1 MSLLSKF
8 KANKNISE
16 FILSEENQ
24 VDKGFISTG
33 CMSLNILFSGRL
45 DGGIPIGKISQVAAP
60 SALGK
65 SFIGMKVAK
74 NAQKKGLE
82 VVYIDTEF
90 AFDFGFAE
98 SIGLDNDKLMV
109 IQDNQIESVQ
119 KTIMQMLEGIDKKER
134 DRLLILIDSWGGL
147 VTSKTTTDA
156 LDGKDVSD
164 MTVSKKKN
172 MLSRLLMGGP
182 TVFVINQVY
191 DTFDQYNPLAIAGG
205 RGLYFASSS
214 IVLGSSKAREKD
226 SDGDISGAIVTAV
239 TKKSRSSKEN
249 TKLKYLIRYDGGI
262 HPVYGILEDAMEC
275 GVVEKP
281 SMGWYTRPDVE
292 NDRKWREKEVWNT
305 WEVFWAPILKSA
317 KFKKFIE
324 DKYSF
329 KESKIIDENFDFDDS
344 STDREE

>member
-305 WEVFWAPILKSA
+305 WEDFWAPILKSA

-344 STDREE
+344 SSDIDE